1 MSARTIGS
9 FRGIPVK
16 LHWGAVALAA
26 VLGLLVAN
34 GVLPQ
39 LAPGWSDGAY
49 LVAGF
54 IAGAALLL
62 SIFVHEAAHAVA
74 AQRYDIPVA
83 SLTLWLLGGV
93 AHLEDEAPSP
103 RAEAIIAGVGPAS
116 SLALA
121 VLAAVAAGLGALL
134 AVPSLL
140 TAVLLWLAGL
150 NALLAAFNL
159 LPGAPLDGGRLLHAW
174 LWKRHGDRARAT
186 VGAARAGRGLGIVV
200 AVTGGVEF
208 LTGNLG
214 GLWTASIGWFLYAAA
229 GQEARAGRIQGAL
242 RGMSLREIM
251 APLPTTV
258 GDWLELR
265 ALVEE
270 PSGWD
275 ERIVAVDFG
284 GAVTAVTSRQGV
296 LRALVRSG
304 DRSSASARLR
314 DLPLPKPVMLDIESP
329 AAEAIRHPGKPI
341 VVTRDSEPIGL
352 VTSLEIDRAIALRQM
367 TPERQLAA

>member
-1 MSARTIGS
+1 MNARTIGS

-39 LAPGWSDGAY
+39 LAPGWSDAAY

-93 AHLEDEAPSP
+93 AHLEDEAPNP

-116 SLALA
+116 SVAVAL
-121 VLAAVAAGLGALL
+121 LAAATAGVGALL
-134 AVPSLL
+134 SAPTLL
-140 TAVLLWLAGL
+140 TAVLIWLAGL

-186 VGAARAGRGLGIVV
+186 VGAARAGRGLGVVV
-200 AVTGGVEF
+200 ALFGAVEF
-208 LTGNLG
+208 LSGNLG

-229 GQEARAGRIQGAL
+229 GQEANTGRLQGAL
-242 RGMSLREIM
+242 DGISLSEIM
-251 APLPTTV
+251 APLPAPV
-258 GDWLELR
+258 GNWLELR
-265 ALVEE
+265 DLVEDRNA
-270 PSGWD
+270 GD

-284 GAVTAVTSRQGV
+284 GTVTAVTSRREL
-296 LRALVRSG
+296 LRVAARAG
-304 DRSSASARLR
+304 DRSTVPVRLR
-314 DLPLPKPVMLDIESP
+314 DLPLPQPVTLDVENP
-329 AAEAIRHPGKPI
+329 ATAALRHPGKPI
-341 VVTRDSEPIGL
+341 VVTRDSQPIGL
-352 VTSLEIDRAIALRQM
+352 VTALEIDRALALRHL
-367 TPERQLAA
+367 TTERHLAA